1 MGAGMKIS
9 ILGQDYDYQ
18 EIAAKDDVKMNGL
31 DGYCDGYG
39 KIIRVNNDFNLNDQ
53 TNICDLEG
61 YKRQVGRHEIVH
73 AFFEESGL
81 EEYKHN
87 ELLVDWIAK
96 QFPKLTKAFQ
106 QVGAL

>member
-1 MGAGMKIS
+1 MKLN
-9 ILGQDYDYQ
+9 ILGQNYDYA
-18 EIAAKDDVKMNGL
+18 EIAAKDDVKMAGC

-53 TNICDLEG
+53 TNVSDLEA
-61 YKRQVGRHEIVH
+61 YKRQIKRHEVIH

-81 EEYKHN
+81 EEYKNN

-96 QFPKLTKAFQ
+96 QFPKVTRAFQ
-106 QVGAL
+106 QIGAL